1 MWFLSNPSYR
11 YIMLTSILSKAS
23 DFIIFATQN
32 WKMLVPLFYGG
43 KNLRHNQILDKYLE
57 VSQIYI
63 KDASKSK

>member
-1 MWFLSNPSYR
+1 
-11 YIMLTSILSKAS
+11 MLTSILSKAS